1 MATSV
6 SLASRLFP
14 PAPPAR
20 PHITPRSFVP
30 ARLPRRLHRRGAS
43 SAGRSLRRGE
53 SLRLFRAIRPTQS
66 RQPSVRRLRHVHA
79 DGPAALAVRPSA
91 VVLCAAGL
99 HGHWRAH
106 RGERR
111 DDRWRVLI
119 APRVA
124 RTPSTRCAR
133 RPSSP
138 WTYTVQRLL
147 HVRMG
152 GVSHGCDTRV
162 AGGGPHAQMCRV
174 SAADRRATDGRG

>member
-30 ARLPRRLHRRGAS
+30 ARLPRRIHRRGAS

-119 APRVA
+119 APH
-124 RTPSTRCAR
+124 
-133 RPSSP
+133 
-138 WTYTVQRLL
+138 VQ
-147 HVRMG
+147 
-152 GVSHGCDTRV
+152 SF
-162 AGGGPHAQMCRV
+162 GGGPTR
-174 SAADRRATDGRG
+174 DRRPRMMIDSDGSWCTRRHCSQLDSGAGCARHHLPVV